1 MGADFTFAICKIPIN
16 TEAKMILSGENLKRA
31 VKQRFTKFSV
41 EDDLFLRTLEDCGV
55 CLTEEEEN
63 NEELVAQKADEVADF
78 LESGWQG
85 RDTATLSLE
94 GGYYFI
100 TGGMSWGDEPTD
112 SFGIINLIDALGITE
127 VPFTDEEL
135 A

>member
-16 TEAKMILSGENLKRA
+16 TEAKMILSGDNLKRA
-31 VKQRFTKFSV
+31 VTERFLKISR
-41 EDDLFLRTLEDCGV
+41 EDDLFLTTLEDCGV
-55 CLTEEEEN
+55 LYSEDVGDVN
-63 NEELVAQKADEVADF
+63 SIVADKATEVADF
-78 LESGWQG
+78 LTSGWES
-85 RDTATLSLE
+85 RDTATMQLD
-94 GGYYFI
+94 GNYYYI

-112 SFGIINLIDALGITE
+112 SYPVINLIDALGITE

>member
-78 LESGWQG
+78 LEGGWQI
-85 RDTATLSLE
+85 RDTATMHID
-94 GGYYFI
+94 GKYYFI

-112 SFGIINLIDALGITE
+112 SYGTINLIDALGITE

>member
-16 TEAKMILSGENLKRA
+16 TEAKMILSGEGLKRA
-31 VKQRFTKFSV
+31 VKQRFTKISV

-78 LESGWQG
+78 LTSGWES
-85 RDTATLSLE
+85 RDTATMQLD
-94 GGYYFI
+94 GNYYYI

-112 SFGIINLIDALGITE
+112 SYPVINLIDALGITE

>member
-1 MGADFTFAICKIPIN
+1 MGADFTFTICKIPIN
-16 TEAKMILSGENLKRA
+16 TKAEMILSGENLKRA

-78 LESGWQG
+78 LTSGWES
-85 RDTATLSLE
+85 RDTATMQLD
-94 GGYYFI
+94 GKYYFI

-112 SFGIINLIDALGITE
+112 NFGTINLIDALGITE